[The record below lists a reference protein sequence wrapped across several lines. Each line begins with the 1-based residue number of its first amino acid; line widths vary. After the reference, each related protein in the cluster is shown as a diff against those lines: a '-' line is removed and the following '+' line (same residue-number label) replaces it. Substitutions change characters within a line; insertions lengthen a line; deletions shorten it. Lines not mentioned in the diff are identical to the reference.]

1 MRIQSL
7 LTFREQKYRTKGFWT
22 TGISD
27 SLEVCNSESVINLK
41 LSDSLE
47 IVMES
52 HHTL

>member
-1 MRIQSL
+1 M
-7 LTFREQKYRTKGFWT
+7 TVREQKCSTKGFWT
-22 TGISD
+22 TAISGF
-27 SLEVCNSESVINLK
+27 SLEICNSESAINLK